1 VVYLV
6 LFAQHESY
14 ITPITIT
21 MTVPLAMLGALLFLA
36 LRGISLDVFGQVG
49 LLTLIGLVAK
59 NGILIVELAEQRLS
73 RGKSA
78 AEAAQEAA
86 YARLLPILMTA
97 IASLAGFFPLV
108 VANSAGAAFQRSIG
122 TVVFGGVLMATL
134 LSLIVV
140 PAFYV
145 AIKGL
150 GRRLLKAPAPPQMP
164 AT

>member
-1 VVYLV
+1 MVYLV

-78 AEAAQEAA
+78 AEAA